1 MSLAAPVPCGTARCD
16 PSTCDRPGCSHDGR
30 DPRDHGARLLDA
42 LVENCRRL
50 QTAQLVPE
58 QHGATPRVT
67 VLMSYDQ
74 LRSGLGPA
82 VTETGETLSGT
93 AVRRLSCDADLFP
106 AVLGGAG
113 EVLDVGRLQRLVT
126 AAIWKALVVRDRH
139 CRFPGCARPPLMCHA
154 HHIEHWVDGGPTS
167 LDNLILL
174 CGHHHR
180 LVHSGPWQIR
190 QQAPGRFGF
199 DPPPGLRI
207 RFGDVRPPPRE

>member
-1 MSLAAPVPCGTARCD
+1 APRPATR
-16 PSTCDRPGCSHDGR
+16 PTCDLPGCSHDGR

-42 LVENCRRL
+42 LVESCRRL
-50 QTAQLVPE
+50 QTAELVPE

-67 VLMSYDQ
+67 VLMGYDQ

-82 VTETGETLSGT
+82 LTETGETLSGT
-93 AVRRLSCDADLFP
+93 AVRRLSCDADLIP

-113 EVLDVGRLQRLVT
+113 EILDVGRLQRLVT

-139 CRFPGCARPPLMCHA
+139 CRFSGCRRPPLMCHA

-180 LVHSGPWQIR
+180 LIHHGPWQIR
-190 QQAPGRFGF
+190 QPTPGQFEF
-199 DPPPGLRI
+199 DPPPGITRI
-207 RFGDVRPPPRE
+207 RFDHVRPPPRE